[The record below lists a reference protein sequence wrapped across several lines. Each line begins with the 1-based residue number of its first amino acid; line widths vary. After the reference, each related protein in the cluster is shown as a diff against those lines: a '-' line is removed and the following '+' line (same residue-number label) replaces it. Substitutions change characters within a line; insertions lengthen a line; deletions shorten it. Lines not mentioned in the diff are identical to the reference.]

1 MSDISITLLPEE
13 PVIKDTFKDY
23 LIGKEV
29 QIFDYKLA
37 DFDPNSGS
45 TPTSLGSITISAA
58 DFPANPD
65 DVYLPL
71 AFPIT
76 TGQTSA
82 DLLVKL
88 IDPAFPNEPLL
99 EETLNYQFI
108 IETNNF
114 SANKE
119 PSKYTNGYILVPVGA
134 GGYASLFKKDGTPPP
149 YEDLETA
156 LDTVMAEAGNNTTS
170 VKDLNYLQC
179 LHLAR
184 EIVWR
189 YLPVAV
195 TRPEGKI
202 KKLYDFEED
211 ATTGEII
218 EKPDRNEKRVRFESE
233 LKKHYNDGEKE
244 AQKLATFVFAF
255 SCAQWIEDFSSGVE
269 DILFRFP
276 VKLPNSGSEEINIS
290 GLSSGLVTIPAQY
303 AYAHGIKVPVD
314 VDRENR
320 FKQIQTEEQDLLLKT
335 FQSAKEQRTANLA
348 ATGKSP
354 EQIVRL
360 LRALDNS
367 RPSLPTIDLAAG
379 VYGNP
384 NLKIEALVTS
394 WSNHT
399 GPDSLG
405 FWSGSLSADD
415 LEGHSELVMFLFSQG
430 NVEFFNYLD
439 GRFEN
444 IEVAGGTNSL
454 LDISGNDEENTK
466 DEWKQL
472 YQDYLDDGDTVIG
485 DAGIDFLPP
494 GTIVE
499 RKEYF
504 AIYACDFF
512 GSLAEVSNEFSL
524 EVTYHP
530 APIFSEAEG
539 PIQDFVSEFITAH
552 GSLDDLE
559 DPDKTTPIITAC
571 FPDDA
576 CAQEWLRDKVAIL
589 FNLHQITKDITETC
603 FTEAIRLTVWET
615 LFALGITEKEQI
627 QSINLTDFRACVKGT
642 ILDGPRDFTIETLD
656 PDTQELT
663 IEEVNCDLG
672 ALVHGNVMVTVN
684 PPENEFIPINPGDL
698 VNCIPPDHLAKTGR
712 FAYLQDLLAFTIGD
726 KTVSEL
732 LLASRD
738 LSFDDLL
745 VSQEN
750 AAISI
755 PRIDVLNGLLE
766 GMLCSQGA
774 AAGIW
779 DSHRFLDLL
788 TAFKGVTIPDKEE
801 YFLEVNDALPALSL
815 SDLIED
821 FGSSTYNLSGVQ
833 GQIGG
838 LCQTLDDALANGN
851 FQTLDDLV
859 SILEDQLGTNTY
871 APILLAFIQGMMDM
885 DDAQFAQE
893 SAAVIAAMSPL
904 SSNPV
909 IDILVYLVQS
919 AGQASPQPIAIGNFD
934 SQAYAVF
941 ISEDKEG
948 DRAWLQAVAQAVP
961 PAIEVACAYEQLAVS
976 TAVPCKLPYHQPLA
990 ISKAY
995 LSILGTTR
1003 FELARNFSQHIH
1015 GFPYAPGEAPTDFK
1029 THLFRYPVNQSL
1041 TLEYLDIS
1049 PQEYSLFYATTPFPL
1064 GGDAVFHE
1072 QLGYASDSDL
1082 AAYANL
1088 GEFLKKNCLEC
1099 CDLECWLY
1107 AGFKPL
1113 RIHDRNKNVVDL
1125 TCHDCNVFDY
1135 YIDVTDDPAD
1145 PDELKHA
1152 RLWHLTMLIRLAR
1165 QLQKAG
1171 IQCYSCM
1178 DLVNIS
1184 DKFDWISTSYE
1195 DKDGDGILELHAN
1208 IDPHFLEQFVA
1219 LDQLRREC
1227 GICFHV
1233 PSDNGQSVYLT
1244 DLIAGPTGPNW
1255 DVVLTHFVEG
1265 IVKKCNEGKAP
1276 EACRSPRF
1284 VKLLVEHVDLL
1295 ARLAGFRSDGAD
1307 SYRWHH
1313 QFTNI
1318 IRFAEVLCRICDSVF
1333 TAGQLQF
1340 IFTAD
1345 AQLIGDDPYPQ
1356 QTRNEAVEYP
1366 FNLPDN
1372 IGSFDL
1378 ESLRQKLLDIELE
1391 QTEIDS
1397 WTWSKISAHLK
1408 SDFGFDDASFLEIGK
1423 KFFPKKLETLGY
1435 SIANIDLQFKAI
1447 LAESDTAQLMWNTG
1461 QVDPFFYVSGS
1472 PGFLTCKIP
1481 LKSADVIQKM
1491 QSVRDL
1497 NPTEQ
1502 EAVQN
1507 LFFAP
1512 RLALAPF
1519 ATFFENFTEAL
1530 SVLIETEEEESR
1542 WTYFQENF
1550 ALFYKKCEVVTKHFT
1565 EHLAEELGLGD
1576 LDEKVTWKILAHL
1589 YAGDNRATE
1598 PWEDPDD
1605 LGVSPAMTFADK
1617 IQAGAFAALTKLSG
1631 TGLKGTFKD
1640 TEGEVIWREI
1650 RGGLTAYGSSENP
1663 NDQPVAT
1670 VIPNLGF
1677 TPQNTPLIATVR
1689 NGIALTNG
1697 SPSEVLGGA
1706 QGYTAE
1712 YKGVLYIPESG
1723 VHTFRA
1729 GAPTEF
1735 GEIPNFDQA
1744 KHSQWQLTLQRGNK
1758 AWIVLDN
1765 DWNAPD
1771 TPGDCSIAM
1780 NLKRGAYDICFTFK
1794 QPEAS
1799 LQNLEDG
1806 CPQPTGWQIKWTTPR
1821 ESEWHTI
1828 PIANLYHKEPYG
1840 DLSEE
1845 VDLLYATATEFL
1857 ENQYLPSIA
1866 GIRNTAI
1873 RAFAGGLL
1881 LHGSKISANPVSD
1894 TGMSELDYLLSNP
1907 SLFEGTAHYV
1917 DGGTWTTHLAG
1928 FDLNFLPVLDN
1939 YCPPDYMDE
1948 RAEPTIQRVQ
1958 ALFQWFE
1965 QLWEISQ
1972 LKKEAAAKG
1981 LDAVWLLWHEF
1992 SEDHNLPNLDGDLNR
2007 YLGVG
2012 FDQTHLVTQF
2022 HSGVNLSASDLL
2034 NEEWTIRVWEIVKRI
2049 EAWMCKFVPS
2059 SFDNA
2064 QPAKWVNVDFGSR
2077 SNESL
2082 IAFIS
2087 QELAHVSTGRLEELR
2102 QASDRIRNGSR
2113 AALSGYFESLSP
2125 GASLSLND
2133 IVLLDTSIGACDT
2146 ASRLDIA
2153 IGMVQTFLNRIHL
2166 GIEYTLDVGHIVFTN
2181 KEERLWSGQYS
2192 SFKAWQTC
2200 KLRACYPENFALHDV
2215 LREDSKSPGFRFL
2228 KDNLKKDVLTMPVS
2242 GGITRLPE
2250 NKAPNLST
2258 LMPVQESVPASVS
2271 STPRVL
2277 GRPLT
2282 SGQKHWESSAA
2293 IGRLNFWIET
2303 AEKLNIPYL
2312 RVPAAS
2318 LPSAGIQYGC
2328 KDTSCCGSCEEDPFY
2343 PVTEYYFLLIESR
2356 YYEEIN
2362 QTYQDWE
2369 SGNNIA
2375 ELLYQQDK
2383 PVSFLAWSKVE
2394 NGVAGAV
2401 QWSPVGIKSEQD
2413 PIELV
2418 YNGRFQ
2424 DSLWIEAKNGVTEL
2438 EELSDDAGNPVS
2450 VTPGFRF
2457 DLATEEV
2464 QTLPKIGLEVPD
2476 PFNLEDDPFYF
2487 LYHDLGAPRY
2497 PKTLDGTV
2505 YLISQQLQS
2514 NCNFKGAKDWLDYV
2528 LHTLNRD
2535 NQWDNTPDTET
2546 SKRKALLLTY
2556 LENLLAWAKQLR
2568 EKNTEESLNQAR
2580 MVLGLAGKVM
2590 GERPKTVRLDWPEPE
2605 TLSGFSPLASQLNPS
2620 LLCLYDEYLTQ
2631 TEYLTYC
2638 LDLRGQ
2644 SCSPVAGHPSLPGC
2658 HSPVCCDPRKD
2669 CVPESPYRF
2678 LALIGRAKEYANALS
2693 ALGNSLQ
2700 SAIEKGDQE
2709 RLTFLREVQSN
2720 QLVHLNLEMKQN
2732 LAREAHFQVKALERT
2747 LEITQNR
2754 LVHTQNLIN
2763 VGLIAQEQD
2772 YITLTQQS
2780 MVAQAASQGLNA
2792 IAQFVML
2799 FPEIF
2804 APVASD
2810 VGGGTKTAN
2819 ALQGGAA
2826 VASAI
2831 AGILQT
2837 RAQLKSN
2844 DAGNFRREQE
2854 WIHQLNDVLTV
2865 EVKQIK
2871 NQLIAAKLRLLNA
2884 RKDLD
2889 NYQIQIGHSDQT
2901 LQYLRDKFTNQDLY
2915 NWQENELKKLYYQL
2929 YECALQVAYQ
2939 AEKAYNIERCYA
2951 GEQFLN
2957 IPLWDNAHQGLL
2969 AGEHLTAA
2977 LRNMEKKFM
2986 DTNHKR
2992 YELTKSISLYQEMP
3006 RSFLMIKY
3014 NGTSLIQVSE
3024 DLFAFDHPSHYC
3036 RVYKSISVTIP
3047 CVVGPYVNV
3056 NADMKLRSSFVR
3068 VSPKILPKECGN
3080 KETIDGYRMRED
3092 DDRFVFI
3099 PGGKDTLATSKAVQ
3113 DSGYYQLSFQ
3123 NEQYLTFENAGVEA
3137 EFCFTLKQSNNRF
3150 DTRTISDIILET
3162 SYMAKEGGT
3171 RYGETAAEAV
3181 KYRLPGNGELLINL
3195 PEQYP
3200 DRWYEM
3206 QSGEDNSYRLE
3217 LGRADFPFLSFDAD
3231 LFIKQVELFI
3241 EVAQCQECDVLQVVY
3256 QDDDCRDC
3264 DDVTINCQR
3273 SAVLGHQA
3281 FHGVLLRTF
3290 PVSDERAFLGT
3301 FCFPE
3306 NMEIENVY
3314 VLITYKAN
3322 PIVCHHEKQICC

>member
-1 MSDISITLLPEE
+1 MAYLIIRFYPTESMSDTDFANTIAGLDIDFFDISFSDLNPTTPILSITGSTD
-13 PVIKDTFKDY
+13 I
-23 LIGKEV
+23 
-29 QIFDYKLA
+29 QQ
-37 DFDPNSGS
+37 NSGESAATGVFSIS
-45 TPTSLGSITISAA
+45 TGSAEFDSIDLRVVVKRGTTILLDTILGYNIELESSVPGNIHKAKPGAYIFLPPKDAKLSSLFPKPGEPWNYTNLRKALLNDSSLG
-58 DFPANPD
+58 
-65 DVYLPL
+65 
-71 AFPIT
+71 
-76 TGQTSA
+76 
-82 DLLVKL
+82 
-88 IDPAFPNEPLL
+88 DPS
-99 EETLNYQFI
+99 YD
-108 IETNNF
+108 
-114 SANKE
+114 
-119 PSKYTNGYILVPVGA
+119 GV
-134 GGYASLFKKDGTPPP
+134 LFKETGNAS
-149 YEDLETA
+149 YDLST
-156 LDTVMAEAGNNTTS
+156 LTLAECA
-170 VKDLNYLQC
+170 
-179 LHLAR
+179 HLAR
-184 EIVWR
+184 EIATGERDNYPPIPNKKNW
-189 YLPVAV
+189 
-195 TRPEGKI
+195 
-202 KKLYDFEED
+202 KLYTTDGSDPDEDVKEKFYNARVQLLSNLESHQKREE
-211 ATTGEII
+211 ATAKELTHYIWALACAEWAA
-218 EKPDRNEKRVRFESE
+218 RESE
-233 LKKHYNDGEKE
+233 
-244 AQKLATFVFAF
+244 
-255 SCAQWIEDFSSGVE
+255 GVE

-276 VKLPNSGSEEINIS
+276 VQLPNLGSEEINIS
-290 GLSSGLVTIPAQY
+290 GLTSPIVDIPAKY
-303 AYAHGIKVPVD
+303 FYAHGVEIPVEID
-314 VDRENR
+314 KADRY
-320 FKQIQTEEQDLLLKT
+320 KQIKTEEQALLLNVFKK
-335 FQSAKEQRTANLA
+335 AEEQGIADLSS
-348 ATGKSP
+348 TGKTYH
-354 EQIVRL
+354 QVIRL
-360 LRALDNS
+360 LRAQNTNRPS
-367 RPSLPTIDLAAG
+367 RPNFDISNVD
-379 VYGNP
+379 YGNP
-384 NLKIEALVTS
+384 DLKVQDLISS

-439 GRFEN
+439 GRFVN
-444 IEVAGGTNSL
+444 IEVSSGTNSL
-454 LDISGNDEENTK
+454 LDINDDDVENTK

-472 YQDYLDDGDTVIG
+472 YQDYLDDGSTVIG
-485 DAGIDFLPP
+485 DPGIDFLPP
-494 GTIVE
+494 GTIPE
-499 RKEYF
+499 RKDYF

-512 GSLAEVSNEFSL
+512 GSLAEVTNEFSL
-524 EVTYHP
+524 NITYHP
-530 APIFSEAEG
+530 APVFSEAEG
-539 PIQDFVSEFITAH
+539 PIQEFVSDFITAH
-552 GSLDDLE
+552 GSLDDL
-559 DPDKTTPIITAC
+559 DNPDKTTPIVATC

-589 FNLHQITKDITETC
+589 YNLHQVTKDITETC

-627 QSINLTDFRACVKGT
+627 QSMNLDDFRACVKGT
-642 ILDGPRDFTIETLD
+642 ILDGPRDFTIETID

-663 IEEVNCDLG
+663 IQEVNCDLG
-672 ALVHGNVMVTVN
+672 ALVHGNVTVTVN
-684 PPENEFIPINPGDL
+684 PPENEFVPINPGDV
-698 VNCIPPDHLAKTGR
+698 VNCIPPDHLSKTGR
-712 FAYLQDLLAFTIGD
+712 FAYLQDLLGFTIGN

-732 LLASRD
+732 LLASRG
-738 LSFDDLL
+738 LSFNDLL
-745 VSQEN
+745 VSEEN
-750 AAISI
+750 AKITI

-766 GMLCSQGA
+766 GLLCSQGA
-774 AAGIW
+774 AVGYW
-779 DSHRFLDLL
+779 DSHHFADLL
-788 TAFKGVTIPDKEE
+788 TGFKGVTISEKEE
-801 YFLEVNDALPALSL
+801 HFQELTNVLPVLGLS
-815 SDLIED
+815 SLIEV

-833 GQIGG
+833 GQIGA
-838 LCQTLDDALANGN
+838 LCQVVDSALTSGTLHNLN
-851 FQTLDDLV
+851 DLI
-859 SILEDQLGTNTY
+859 SILEDQLTSNTF
-871 APILLAFIQGMMDM
+871 APILLDFIQGIMNM

-893 SAAVIAAMSPL
+893 SAQVIAVMDTLPG
-904 SSNPV
+904 NPV
-909 IDILVYLVQS
+909 IGILVYLIQS
-919 AGQASPQPIAIGNFD
+919 IGQVSPQPIAIGNLD
-934 SQAYAVF
+934 PQAYAAF
-941 ISEDKEG
+941 IPEEKEG
-948 DRAWLQAVAQAVP
+948 DRAWLQALAQAIP
-961 PAIEVACAYEQLAVS
+961 PAIDVACAYEQLAVS
-976 TAVPCKLPYHQPLA
+976 TAAPCKLPYHQPLA
-990 ISKAY
+990 VSKAY

-1015 GFPYAPGEAPTDFK
+1015 GFPYAPGDVPADFK

-1041 TLEYLDIS
+1041 ALEYLDIS

-1064 GGDAVFHE
+1064 GEDAVFHE
-1072 QLGYASDSDL
+1072 LVGYTSESDL
-1082 AAYANL
+1082 EAYSNL
-1088 GEFLKKNCLEC
+1088 GEFLKKNCLDC
-1099 CDLECWLY
+1099 CDLECWLKT
-1107 AGFKPL
+1107 GFKPL
-1113 RIHDRNKNVVDL
+1113 RILDRNRNVVDL
-1125 TCHDCNVFDY
+1125 TCHDCDVFDY
-1135 YIDVTDDPAD
+1135 YIDVTDDPSD
-1145 PDELKHA
+1145 TDELKHA
-1152 RLWHLTMLIRLAR
+1152 RLWHLTMLIRLWR

-1178 DLVNIS
+1178 DLMDIS
-1184 DKFDWISTSYE
+1184 RKFKWMSTSYE

-1233 PSDNGQSVYLT
+1233 PSDIGQSVYLT
-1244 DLIAGPTGPNW
+1244 DLLAGPAGPNW

-1265 IVKKCNEGKAP
+1265 IVEKCNEGKAL
-1276 EACRSPRF
+1276 EECRSPRF
-1284 VKLLVEHVDLL
+1284 VKLLVEHIGVL
-1295 ARLAGFRSDGAD
+1295 AKLAGFRSDAD
-1307 SYRWHH
+1307 DVYQWYH

-1333 TAGQLQF
+1333 TVGQLQF

-1345 AQLIGDDPYPQ
+1345 AQLVGDDPYPQ
-1356 QTRNEAVEYP
+1356 QTRNEAIEYP

-1391 QTEIDS
+1391 QAEIDL
-1397 WTWSKISAHLK
+1397 WTWSKISALLK
-1408 SDFGFDDASFLEIGK
+1408 SDFGFDNASFLEMSK

-1435 SIANIDLQFKAI
+1435 SIANIDLQFKVI
-1447 LAESDTAQLMWNTG
+1447 LEENETAQLMWNTG

-1472 PGFLTCKIP
+1472 PGLLTCKIP

-1491 QSVRDL
+1491 QSIRDL
-1497 NPTEQ
+1497 KSTEQ

-1519 ATFFENFTEAL
+1519 AAFFENFPEAL

-1542 WTYFQENF
+1542 WTYFQQNF
-1550 ALFYKKCEVVTKHFT
+1550 ALFYNKCEVVTKHFT

-1589 YAGDNRATE
+1589 YAGDNRAKE
-1598 PWEDPDD
+1598 PWEDPDG

-1617 IQAGAFAALTKLSG
+1617 IQGGAFAALTKLSG

-1640 TEGEVIWREI
+1640 TEGKVIWREI

-1663 NDQPVAT
+1663 NDQPVPT
-1670 VIPNLGF
+1670 VIPNLEF

-1744 KHSQWQLTLQRGNK
+1744 KHSQWQLTLLRGNK
-1758 AWIVLDN
+1758 TWIVLDN

-1794 QPEAS
+1794 QPEPS
-1799 LQNLEDG
+1799 LQNQEDG

-1828 PIANLYHKEPYG
+1828 PIANLYHKEPYS

-1881 LHGSKISANPVSD
+1881 LHGSKISATPVSD
-1894 TGMSELDYLLSNP
+1894 TGMSELDYLLNNP
-1907 SLFEGTAHYV
+1907 SLFEGFSHYE
-1917 DGGTWTTHLAG
+1917 DGGAWKTHLAG
-1928 FDLNFLPVLDN
+1928 FNLNFIPVLDN
-1939 YCPPDYMDE
+1939 YCPPDYVDE

-1965 QLWEISQ
+1965 QLWEIGQ

-2022 HSGVNLSASDLL
+2022 HSGFNLSASDLL

-2059 SFDNA
+2059 SFEYA
-2064 QPAKWVNVDFGSR
+2064 QPAKWVNIDFGSR
-2077 SNESL
+2077 SNKSL
-2082 IAFIS
+2082 IAFITH
-2087 QELAHVSTGRLEELR
+2087 ELAHTSTGRLEELR
-2102 QASDRIRNGSR
+2102 EVSDQIRNGSR
-2113 AALSGYFESLSP
+2113 DALSCYFESLSS
-2125 GASLSLND
+2125 GTSLSLND

-2192 SFKAWQTC
+2192 SFKAWRTC
-2200 KLRACYPENFALHDV
+2200 KLRACYPENFVLHDV

-2228 KDNLKKDVLTMPVS
+2228 KENLKKDVLTMPVS
-2242 GGITRLPE
+2242 GGITRIPE

-2258 LMPVQESVPASVS
+2258 LMPVQENVPSIVS
-2271 STPRVL
+2271 SNSQVL
-2277 GRPLT
+2277 GRPLA

-2303 AEKLNIPYL
+2303 AEKLKIPYL

-2318 LPSAGIQYGC
+2318 LPLAGIQYGC
-2328 KDTSCCGSCEEDPFY
+2328 KDTSCCGSCEQDSFY

-2375 ELLYQQDK
+2375 ELLYRKDK
-2383 PVSFLAWSKVE
+2383 PGYSLAWSKVE

-2476 PFNLEDDPFYF
+2476 PFSLEADPFYF

-2505 YLISQQLQS
+2505 YLISRQLQS

-2535 NQWDNTPDTET
+2535 NQWDSTPDPET

-2556 LENLLAWAKQLR
+2556 LENLLAWAKHLR

-2580 MVLGLAGKVM
+2580 MVLGLAGKVL

-2605 TLSGFSPLASQLNPS
+2605 ALSGFSPLASQLNPS

-2709 RLTFLREVQSN
+2709 RLAFLREVQSN
-2720 QLVHLNLEMKQN
+2720 QLVSPQSGN
-2732 LAREAHFQVKALERT
+2732 EAEF
-2747 LEITQNR
+2747 
-2754 LVHTQNLIN
+2754 
-2763 VGLIAQEQD
+2763 
-2772 YITLTQQS
+2772 
-2780 MVAQAASQGLNA
+2780 
-2792 IAQFVML
+2792 
-2799 FPEIF
+2799 
-2804 APVASD
+2804 
-2810 VGGGTKTAN
+2810 GT
-2819 ALQGGAA
+2819 
-2826 VASAI
+2826 
-2831 AGILQT
+2831 
-2837 RAQLKSN
+2837 
-2844 DAGNFRREQE
+2844 
-2854 WIHQLNDVLTV
+2854 
-2865 EVKQIK
+2865 
-2871 NQLIAAKLRLLNA
+2871 
-2884 RKDLD
+2884 
-2889 NYQIQIGHSDQT
+2889 
-2901 LQYLRDKFTNQDLY
+2901 
-2915 NWQENELKKLYYQL
+2915 
-2929 YECALQVAYQ
+2929 
-2939 AEKAYNIERCYA
+2939 
-2951 GEQFLN
+2951 
-2957 IPLWDNAHQGLL
+2957 
-2969 AGEHLTAA
+2969 
-2977 LRNMEKKFM
+2977 
-2986 DTNHKR
+2986 
-2992 YELTKSISLYQEMP
+2992 
-3006 RSFLMIKY
+3006 
-3014 NGTSLIQVSE
+3014 
-3024 DLFAFDHPSHYC
+3024 
-3036 RVYKSISVTIP
+3036 
-3047 CVVGPYVNV
+3047 
-3056 NADMKLRSSFVR
+3056 RSSF
-3068 VSPKILPKECGN
+3068 
-3080 KETIDGYRMRED
+3080 
-3092 DDRFVFI
+3092 
-3099 PGGKDTLATSKAVQ
+3099 
-3113 DSGYYQLSFQ
+3113 SG
-3123 NEQYLTFENAGVEA
+3123 
-3137 EFCFTLKQSNNRF
+3137 
-3150 DTRTISDIILET
+3150 
-3162 SYMAKEGGT
+3162 
-3171 RYGETAAEAV
+3171 
-3181 KYRLPGNGELLINL
+3181 
-3195 PEQYP
+3195 
-3200 DRWYEM
+3200 
-3206 QSGEDNSYRLE
+3206 
-3217 LGRADFPFLSFDAD
+3217 
-3231 LFIKQVELFI
+3231 
-3241 EVAQCQECDVLQVVY
+3241 
-3256 QDDDCRDC
+3256 
-3264 DDVTINCQR
+3264 
-3273 SAVLGHQA
+3273 
-3281 FHGVLLRTF
+3281 
-3290 PVSDERAFLGT
+3290 
-3301 FCFPE
+3301 
-3306 NMEIENVY
+3306 
-3314 VLITYKAN
+3314 
-3322 PIVCHHEKQICC
+3322 